1 VFGLKGGVN
10 IASYSYKESEIL
22 ADMKPRTGFHVTG
35 YLDTRIG
42 RGVYLNPEVS
52 LQSKGGRI
60 VETSLYGGAE
70 IIQKTMWLDF
80 AFNFIGKIP
89 VNNVGK
95 FFAGAGPYAGFS
107 MNGENTYADGTTT
120 AIIIYK
126 DNAMKNVEG
135 GVNFIAGFKYG
146 SRLSLNASYRLG
158 LTNIVNDSYR
168 WSDNVKNRVL
178 SLALGVSL

>member
-1 VFGLKGGVN
+1 
-10 IASYSYKESEIL
+10 
-22 ADMKPRTGFHVTG
+22 
-35 YLDTRIG
+35 
-42 RGVYLNPEVS
+42 
-52 LQSKGGRI
+52 
-60 VETSLYGGAE
+60 
-70 IIQKTMWLDF
+70 MWLDF